1 MAKKKVKK
9 TSPLEKKKDLHWYY
23 LLPILFIVGILPLIV
38 FARVIEVE
46 GLERVNWKGGATSI
60 DFFSYYKSVI
70 FVAISY
76 LSVILLVL
84 LRLTGQFRF
93 KFSKYHIKFYTPLS
107 IYIAFVIAS
116 FFNADY
122 NIVASRG
129 FIELF
134 QGVYVLIGYG
144 LVVAAVMNYVQN
156 ERHVKVIVG
165 AYIFVGSVTAVL
177 GIGQYFGFDFFRTM
191 FARYLILP
199 EYLHHIAETLE
210 FTFGKYTI
218 YATMYNTNFVG
229 SFAAMLVPLSF
240 ALFMY
245 AKDKK
250 QILLSGVFFALMSFV
265 WVGSNSRAGYIG
277 VAFGFI
283 FVILLFRKQLKQN
296 VKRLSALPI
305 ALLVI
310 IIIMNTFSGGRV
322 LREFGSLDIG
332 VEIQKLGAG
341 NQDRVRF
348 ENLIFDGN
356 SLAII
361 TTAESLK
368 ILYDGEQMS
377 FEDMEGNLLAIR
389 VIGKTITLTDNKYI
403 DYIIKLEEDK
413 GKFNVQVYNQSF
425 DIYFTADGFRM
436 AGSGGVLG
444 VTDHPSR
451 LSLMDGYER
460 FASSRGYI
468 WSRSLP
474 MLKRTFFVG
483 YGPDMFAIKFPQ
495 RDYVGKIN
503 AYNNESIIVDKPHNM
518 YLQIGINTGFLSLL
532 ALLAVYLMYFIDSM
546 KLYLKR
552 DLKTLLD
559 YVGIGAFTGMMAY
572 LGAAFFNDQIISVAP
587 LFYVMVGLG
596 IAINGIIRKQAV

>member
-1 MAKKKVKK
+1 MAKRKIKK
-9 TSPLEKKKDLHWYY
+9 TSPLEKKKDLSWYY

-38 FARVIEVE
+38 FAKVIEVE
-46 GLERVNWKGGATSI
+46 GLERINWKGGATSI

-70 FVAISY
+70 FVALSY
-76 LSVILLVL
+76 ISVILLAL

-93 KFSKYHIKFYTPLS
+93 RISKYHIKFYIPLAV
-107 IYIAFVIAS
+107 YIVFVIAS

-122 NIVASRG
+122 RIVASRG

-134 QGVYVLIGYG
+134 QGVYVLIGYA

-156 ERHVKVIVG
+156 EKHVRAIVG
-165 AYIFVGSVTAVL
+165 AYILVGSVTAVI

-229 SFAAMLVPLSF
+229 SFAAILLPLSF

-245 AKDKK
+245 AEDKR
-250 QILLSGVFFALMSFV
+250 QVILSGIFVALMAFV
-265 WVGSNSRAGYIG
+265 WVGSNSRAGYLG

-296 VKRLSALPI
+296 VKRLSAVLVSF
-305 ALLVI
+305 LVI
-310 IIIMNTFSGGRV
+310 VIIMNAASGGRV

-332 VEIQKLGAG
+332 AETQRLETGS
-341 NQDRVRF
+341 QERPRF

-361 TTAESLK
+361 TAAESIK
-368 ILYDGEQMS
+368 ILYDGTQMT
-377 FEDMEGNLLAIR
+377 FEDMEGNPLAIQ
-389 VIGKTITLTDNKYI
+389 ITGQYITFDDTKYI
-403 DYIIKLEEDK
+403 NYILKLEEDK
-413 GKFNVQVYNQSF
+413 GKFNVQAYNQSF

-451 LSLMDGYER
+451 LSIMDGYDR

-474 MLKRTFFVG
+474 MLKHTFFVG
-483 YGPDMFAIKFPQ
+483 YGPDMFTIKFPQ

-503 AYNNESIIVDKPHNM
+503 AYNNPSIIVDKPHNM
-518 YLQIGINTGFLSLL
+518 YLQIGINTGFISLL

-546 KLYLKR
+546 KLYYKR

-596 IAINGIIRKQAV
+596 IAINGIIRKQTV

>member
-9 TSPLEKKKDLHWYY
+9 TSPLEKKKDLNWYY

-38 FARVIEVE
+38 YAQVIEVE

-60 DFFSYYKSVI
+60 DFFSYFKSVA
-70 FVAISY
+70 FVVVSY
-76 LSVILLVL
+76 VSVILLVL

-93 KFSKYHIKFYTPLS
+93 NFSRYNLKFYIPLAA
-107 IYIAFVIAS
+107 YIFFVIVS

-122 NIVASRG
+122 RVVASRG

-134 QGVYVLIGYG
+134 QGVYVLIGYA

-156 ERHVKVIVG
+156 EKHVKAIVT

-229 SFAAMLVPLSF
+229 SFAAILLPLSF

-250 QILLSGVFFALMSFV
+250 QVALSGIFVALMAFV
-265 WVGSNSRAGYIG
+265 WIGSNSRAGYLG
-277 VAFGFI
+277 VAFGFL
-283 FVILLFRKQLKQN
+283 FVILLFRKQLRQN
-296 VKRLSALPI
+296 IKRLSAL
-305 ALLVI
+305 LVSFLVI
-310 IIIMNTFSGGRV
+310 VMIMNTASGGKV

-332 VEIQKLGAG
+332 AETERLESG

-348 ENLIFDGN
+348 ENLIFDGD

-361 TTAESLK
+361 TAAESLK
-368 ILYDGEQMS
+368 ILYDGDQMT
-377 FEDMEGNLLAIR
+377 FEDMEGNPLAIQLLGQSI
-389 VIGKTITLTDNKYI
+389 VMTDNKYI
-403 DYIIKLEEDK
+403 DYIITLEEDK
-413 GKFNVQVYNQSF
+413 GRFKVQAYNQSF

>member
-9 TSPLEKKKDLHWYY
+9 ISPLEKKKDLNWYY

-38 FARVIEVE
+38 YAQVIEVE
-46 GLERVNWKGGATSI
+46 GLERINWKGGATSL
-60 DFFSYYKSVI
+60 DFFSYFKSVV
-70 FVAISY
+70 FVVVSY
-76 LSVILLVL
+76 FSVILLVL

-93 KFSKYHIKFYTPLS
+93 RLSKYDIKYYIPLA
-107 IYIAFVIAS
+107 IYIVFVIAS

-122 NIVASRG
+122 RIVASRG

-134 QGVYVLIGYG
+134 QGVYVLIGYA
-144 LVVAAVMNYVQN
+144 LVVGAVMNYVQN
-156 ERHVKVIVG
+156 ERHVKAIVG
-165 AYIFVGSVTAVL
+165 AYIFVGCATAVL
-177 GIGQYFGFDFFRTM
+177 GISQYFGFDFFKTM

-210 FTFGKYTI
+210 FTFGKFTI

-229 SFAAMLVPLSF
+229 SFVAILLPLSF

-250 QILLSGVFFALMSFV
+250 QVVLSGVFMALMAFV
-265 WVGSNSRAGYIG
+265 WIGSNSRAGYLG

-283 FVILLFRKQLKQN
+283 FVILLLRKQLKRN
-296 VKRLSALPI
+296 VKRLSAL
-305 ALLVI
+305 LVSFLVI
-310 IIIMNTFSGGRV
+310 AIIMNAASGGKV
-322 LREFGSLDIG
+322 LRRFGSLDIG
-332 VEIQKLGAG
+332 AEIQRMGADRE
-341 NQDRVRF
+341 NRVRF
-348 ENLIFDGN
+348 ENLIFDEN

-361 TTAESLK
+361 TSAESLK
-368 ILYDGEQMS
+368 IVYDDEQMT
-377 FEDMEGNLLAIR
+377 FEDLEGNPLAIQIIGQS
-389 VIGKTITLTDNKYI
+389 VIFTDNKYI
-403 DYIIKLEEDK
+403 DYSIKLDEDK
-413 GKFNVQVYNQSF
+413 GKFNVQAYNQSF
-425 DIYFTADGFRM
+425 DIFFTEEGFKM

-444 VTDHPSR
+444 VTEHPSR

-474 MLKRTFFVG
+474 MLKHTFFVG
-483 YGPDMFAIKFPQ
+483 YGPDMFTIKFPQ

-503 AYNNESIIVDKPHNM
+503 AFDNESIIVDKPHNM
-518 YLQIGINTGFLSLL
+518 YLQIGINTGFISLL
-532 ALLAVYLMYFIDSM
+532 ALLAIYLMYFIDSM
-546 KLYLKR
+546 KLYYKR
-552 DLKTLLD
+552 NLTTLMD
-559 YVGIGAFTGMMAY
+559 YVGIGAFTGVMAY

-596 IAINGIIRKQAV
+596 IAINGLIRKQAA

>member
-1 MAKKKVKK
+1 MAKKKIKK
-9 TSPLEKKKDLHWYY
+9 TSPLEKKKDLSWYY

-38 FARVIEVE
+38 FAKVIEVE
-46 GLERVNWKGGATSI
+46 GLERINWKGGATSI

-70 FVAISY
+70 FVAVSY
-76 LSVILLVL
+76 VSVILLVL
-84 LRLTGQFRF
+84 LRVTGQFRF
-93 KFSKYHIKFYTPLS
+93 KLSKYHIKFYIPLAV
-107 IYIAFVIAS
+107 YIAFVFAS
-116 FFNADY
+116 FFNAEY
-122 NIVASRG
+122 RVVASRG

-134 QGVYVLIGYG
+134 QGVYVLIGYA

-156 ERHVKVIVG
+156 EKHVKAIVG
-165 AYIFVGSVTAVL
+165 AYIFVGLATAVL
-177 GIGQYFGFDFFRTM
+177 GIGQYFGLDFFRTM

-210 FTFGKYTI
+210 FTFGKFTI

-229 SFAAMLVPLSF
+229 SFAAILVPLSF

-250 QILLSGVFFALMSFV
+250 EVALSGIFVALMAFV
-265 WVGSNSRAGYIG
+265 WIGSNSRAGYLG

-296 VKRLSALPI
+296 VKRLSAL
-305 ALLVI
+305 LVSFLVI
-310 IIIMNTFSGGRV
+310 VIIMNAASGGRV

-332 VEIQKLGAG
+332 AETQRLESGS
-341 NQDRVRF
+341 QERVQF

-361 TTAESLK
+361 TTGESLK
-368 ILYDGEQMS
+368 ILYDGTQMT
-377 FEDMEGNLLAIR
+377 FENLEGEPLAIS
-389 VIGKTITLTDNKYI
+389 IMGQTIAFTDSKYI
-403 DYIIKLEEDK
+403 DYIIKLEDDK
-413 GKFNVQVYNQSF
+413 GKFNVQAYNQSF

-436 AGSGGVLG
+436 AGAGGVLG

-474 MLKRTFFVG
+474 MLKNTFFVG
-483 YGPDMFAIKFPQ
+483 YGPDMFTIKFPQ
-495 RDYVGKIN
+495 RDYVGKLN
-503 AYNNESIIVDKPHNM
+503 AYDNASIIVDKPHNM
-518 YLQIGINTGFLSLL
+518 YLQIGINTGFISLL

-546 KLYLKR
+546 KLYYKR
-552 DLKTLLD
+552 DLKTLMD

-596 IAINGIIRKQAV
+596 IAINGIIRKQTV

>member
-1 MAKKKVKK
+1 MVKKKIKK
-9 TSPLEKKKDLHWYY
+9 TSPLEKKKDLNWYY

-38 FARVIEVE
+38 YAQVIEVE
-46 GLERVNWKGGATSI
+46 GLERINWKGGATSI
-60 DFFSYYKSVI
+60 DFFSYFKSVI
-70 FVAISY
+70 FVAVSY
-76 LSVILLVL
+76 VSVVLLIL
-84 LRLTGQFRF
+84 LRLTDQVRF
-93 KFSKYHIKFYTPLS
+93 KLSKYHIKYYIPLA
-107 IYIAFVIAS
+107 IYIVFVVAS
-116 FFNADY
+116 FFNAEY
-122 NIVASRG
+122 RIVASRG

-134 QGVYVLIGYG
+134 QGVYVLIGYA

-156 ERHVKVIVG
+156 EKHVKAIVG
-165 AYIFVGSVTAVL
+165 AYVFVGCATAVL

-210 FTFGKYTI
+210 FTFGKFTI

-229 SFAAMLVPLSF
+229 SFAAILVPLSF

-245 AKDKK
+245 AKDRKEVA
-250 QILLSGVFFALMSFV
+250 LTGVFVALMAFV
-265 WVGSNSRAGYIG
+265 WIGSNSRAGYLG

-283 FVILLFRKQLKQN
+283 FVIVLFRKQLKQN
-296 VKRLSALPI
+296 VKRLSAL
-305 ALLVI
+305 LVSFLVI
-310 IIIMNTFSGGRV
+310 VIIMNAASGGRV

-332 VEIQKLGAG
+332 AETQRLESVSQE
-341 NQDRVRF
+341 RVQF
-348 ENLIFDGN
+348 ENLIFEGN

-361 TTAESLK
+361 TSAESLK
-368 ILYDGEQMS
+368 IMYDGEQMR
-377 FEDMEGNLLAIR
+377 FEDMEGNPLAIR
-389 VIGKTITLTDNKYI
+389 ITGQHIVFSDDKYF
-403 DYIIKLEEDK
+403 DYLIKLEDDQ
-413 GKFNVQVYNQSF
+413 GKFNVQAYNQRF
-425 DIYFTADGFRM
+425 DIYFTAEGFRM

-474 MLKRTFFVG
+474 MLKNTFFVG
-483 YGPDMFAIKFPQ
+483 YGPDMFTIKFPQ
-495 RDYVGKIN
+495 RDYVGKLN
-503 AYNNESIIVDKPHNM
+503 AYDNASIIVDKPHNM
-518 YLQIGINTGFLSLL
+518 YLQIGINTGFISLL

-546 KLYLKR
+546 KLYYKR
-552 DLKTLLD
+552 DLKTLMD

-596 IAINGIIRKQAV
+596 IAINGIIRKQTV

>member
-1 MAKKKVKK
+1 MTKKKIKK
-9 TSPLEKKKDLHWYY
+9 TSPLEKKKDLSWYY

-38 FARVIEVE
+38 FAKVIEVE
-46 GLERVNWKGGATSI
+46 GLERINWKGGATSI

-76 LSVILLVL
+76 VTVILLVL

-93 KFSKYHIKFYTPLS
+93 RISKYHIKFYIPLAV
-107 IYIAFVIAS
+107 YIVFVIAS

-122 NIVASRG
+122 RVVASRG

-134 QGVYVLIGYG
+134 QGVYVLIGYA
-144 LVVAAVMNYVQN
+144 LVVTAVMNYVQN
-156 ERHVKVIVG
+156 EKHVRAIVG
-165 AYIFVGSVTAVL
+165 AYIFVGSVTAVI

-229 SFAAMLVPLSF
+229 SFAAILLPLSF

-245 AKDKK
+245 AKDRK
-250 QILLSGVFFALMSFV
+250 QILLSGVFFALMAFV
-265 WVGSNSRAGYIG
+265 WVGSNSRAGYLG

-296 VKRLSALPI
+296 VKRLSAVLVSF
-305 ALLVI
+305 LLIV
-310 IIIMNTFSGGRV
+310 IIMNAASGGRV

-332 VEIQKLGAG
+332 AETQRLETGS
-341 NQDRVRF
+341 QERPRF
-348 ENLIFDGN
+348 ENLIFDGD

-361 TTAESLK
+361 TAAESIK
-368 ILYDGEQMS
+368 ILYDGTQMT
-377 FEDMEGNLLAIR
+377 FEDMEGNPLAIR
-389 VIGKTITLTDNKYI
+389 ITGQYIVFSDEKYF
-403 DYIIKLEEDK
+403 DYLIKLEEDK
-413 GKFNVQVYNQSF
+413 GKFNVQAYNQSF

-451 LSLMDGYER
+451 LSIMDGYER

-474 MLKRTFFVG
+474 MLKQTFFVG
-483 YGPDMFAIKFPQ
+483 YGPDMFTIKFPQ
-495 RDYVGKIN
+495 RDYIGKIN
-503 AYNNESIIVDKPHNM
+503 AFDNPSIIVDKPHNM
-518 YLQIGINTGFLSLL
+518 YLQIGINTGFISLL
-532 ALLAVYLMYFIDSM
+532 ALLAVYLMYFIDS
-546 KLYLKR
+546 LRLFYKR

-596 IAINGIIRKQAV
+596 IAINGIIKKQTV

>member
-1 MAKKKVKK
+1 MAKKKLKK
-9 TSPLEKKKDLHWYY
+9 TSPLEKKKDLNWYY

-38 FARVIEVE
+38 FAKVIEVE
-46 GLERVNWKGGATSI
+46 GLERINWKGGATSI

-76 LSVILLVL
+76 VSVILLVL

-93 KFSKYHIKFYTPLS
+93 RISKYHIKFYIPLA
-107 IYIAFVIAS
+107 IYIIFVIAS

-122 NIVASRG
+122 RIVASRG

-134 QGVYVLIGYG
+134 QGAYVLIGYA

-156 ERHVKVIVG
+156 EKHVKAIVG
-165 AYIFVGSVTAVL
+165 AYIFVGLATAAL

-229 SFAAMLVPLSF
+229 SFAAILLPLSF

-245 AKDKK
+245 AKGRKEVA
-250 QILLSGVFFALMSFV
+250 LSGVFVALMAFV
-265 WVGSNSRAGYIG
+265 WVGSNSRAGYLG

-296 VKRLSALPI
+296 VKRLSAL
-305 ALLVI
+305 LVSFLVI
-310 IIIMNTFSGGRV
+310 VIIMNAASGGRV

-332 VEIQKLGAG
+332 AETQRLETGS
-341 NQDRVRF
+341 QERPRF

-361 TTAESLK
+361 TAAESIK
-368 ILYDGEQMS
+368 ILYDGEQMT
-377 FEDMEGNLLAIR
+377 FEDIEGNPLAIR
-389 VIGKTITLTDNKYI
+389 ITGQYIVFSDEKYF

-413 GKFNVQVYNQSF
+413 GKFNVQAYNQSL

-474 MLKRTFFVG
+474 MLKHTFFVG
-483 YGPDMFAIKFPQ
+483 YGPDMFTIKFPQ

-503 AYNNESIIVDKPHNM
+503 AYNNPSIIVDKPHNM
-518 YLQIGINTGFLSLL
+518 YLQIGINTGFISLL

-546 KLYLKR
+546 KLYYKR

-559 YVGIGAFTGMMAY
+559 YVGVGAFTGMVAY

-596 IAINGIIRKQAV
+596 IAINGIIRKQTV

>member
-1 MAKKKVKK
+1 MAKKRIKK
-9 TSPLEKKKDLHWYY
+9 TKPLEKKKDLNWYN

-38 FARVIEVE
+38 FAKVIEVE
-46 GLERVNWKGGATSI
+46 GLERINWKGADTSI

-70 FVAISY
+70 FVAVTY
-76 LSVILLVL
+76 LSVVLLFL

-93 KFSKYHIKFYTPLS
+93 KLSKYHIKFYIPLAV
-107 IYIAFVIAS
+107 YIVFVIAS

-122 NIVASRG
+122 RVVASRG

-144 LVVAAVMNYVQN
+144 LLVAAVMNFVQN
-156 ERHVKVIVG
+156 EKHVKAIVG
-165 AYIFVGSVTAVL
+165 AYIFVGSMTAVL
-177 GIGQYFGFDFFRTM
+177 GIGQYFGVDFFKTM

-199 EYLHHIAETLE
+199 EYLHHIAESLE

-229 SFAAMLVPLSF
+229 SFAAILLPLSF

-250 QILLSGVFFALMSFV
+250 QIVLSGVFFALMCFV
-265 WVGSNSRAGYIG
+265 WIGSNSRAGYLG
-277 VAFGFI
+277 VAFSFI
-283 FVILLFRKQLKQN
+283 FIILLFRKEIKRN
-296 VKRLSALPI
+296 FKRLSVLPI
-305 ALLVI
+305 AFLV
-310 IIIMNTFSGGRV
+310 IIIMNTVSGGKV

-332 VEIQKLGAG
+332 AEIQRLGA
-341 NQDRVRF
+341 DRENRLRF
-348 ENLIFDGN
+348 ENLVFDGD

-368 ILYDGEQMS
+368 IVYEDEQMT
-377 FEDMEGNLLAIR
+377 FEDLEGNPLAID
-389 VIGKTITLTDNKYI
+389 INAQTITLVDERYK
-403 DYIIKLEEDK
+403 DYSIVLDEDR
-413 GKFNVQVYNQSF
+413 GKFEVKAYHQRF

-444 VTDHPSR
+444 VSENPSR
-451 LSLMDGYER
+451 LSIMDGHER

-474 MLKRTFFVG
+474 MLKDAFFVG
-483 YGPDMFAIKFPQ
+483 YGPDMFTIEFPQ
-495 RDYVGKIN
+495 RDYAGKMN
-503 AYNNESIIVDKPHNM
+503 AFNNESIIVDKPHNM
-518 YLQIGINTGFLSLL
+518 YLQIGINTGFISLL
-532 ALLAVYLMYFIDSM
+532 ALLAIYVMYAIDSM
-546 KLYLKR
+546 KLYFRR

-559 YVGIGAFTGMMAY
+559 YVGIGAFTGIMAY

-596 IAINGIIRKQAV
+596 IAINGIIKKQTV

>member
-1 MAKKKVKK
+1 MTKKKIKK
-9 TSPLEKKKDLHWYY
+9 TSPLEKKKDLSWYY

-38 FARVIEVE
+38 FAKVIEVE
-46 GLERVNWKGGATSI
+46 GLERINWKGGATSI

-76 LSVILLVL
+76 VSVILLVL

-93 KFSKYHIKFYTPLS
+93 RILKYHIKFYIPLAV
-107 IYIAFVIAS
+107 YIVFVIAS

-122 NIVASRG
+122 RIVASRG

-134 QGVYVLIGYG
+134 QGVYVLIGYA

-156 ERHVKVIVG
+156 EKHVRAIVG
-165 AYIFVGSVTAVL
+165 AYILVGSVTAVI

-229 SFAAMLVPLSF
+229 SFAAILLPLSF

-245 AKDKK
+245 AEDKR
-250 QILLSGVFFALMSFV
+250 QVILSGIFVALMAFV
-265 WVGSNSRAGYIG
+265 WVGSNSRAGYLG

-296 VKRLSALPI
+296 VKRLSAVLVSF
-305 ALLVI
+305 LVI
-310 IIIMNTFSGGRV
+310 VIIMNAASGGRV

-332 VEIQKLGAG
+332 AETQRLETGS
-341 NQDRVRF
+341 QERPRF

-361 TTAESLK
+361 TAAESIK
-368 ILYDGEQMS
+368 ILYDGTQMT
-377 FEDMEGNLLAIR
+377 FEDMEGNPLAIQI
-389 VIGKTITLTDNKYI
+389 IGQSIIFTDNKYI

-413 GKFNVQVYNQSF
+413 GKFNVQAYNQSL

-451 LSLMDGYER
+451 LSIMDGYDR

-474 MLKRTFFVG
+474 MLKNTFFIG
-483 YGPDMFAIKFPQ
+483 YGPDMFTIKFPQ

-503 AYNNESIIVDKPHNM
+503 AYNNPSIIVDKPHNM
-518 YLQIGINTGFLSLL
+518 YLQIGINTGFISLL
-532 ALLAVYLMYFIDSM
+532 ALLSVYLMYFIDSM
-546 KLYLKR
+546 RLYYKR

-596 IAINGIIRKQAV
+596 IAINGIIKKQTV